1 MLWPLLCV
9 VTFFAAAVQSA
20 LGFGFGLIAVAGFLI
35 LFNSVQAIQIVIII
49 TVVMSLAHYPNLRAK
64 SNKTLLKPLILNSLI
79 GFPIGIGIYLTLDL
93 SVLKLIVASL
103 IIVLSIQSFAV
114 FFRKKKNST
123 TGKKT
128 SSSPITT
135 SVIGIVAGAMASA
148 LAMPGPI
155 VMLYLNAQRLDKDQ
169 IRALMSG
176 FFIFAYLG
184 ALIFQA
190 VLVGIS
196 LETWKYSAWLLPFAL
211 IGTYV
216 GHLTS
221 KRISQHFFHQLVL
234 LILLLSGVFM
244 LLNI

>member
-49 TVVMSLAHYPNLRAK
+49 TVVMSLAHYPNLRAN
-64 SNKTLLKPLILNSLI
+64 SNKTLLIPLVLNSLI
-79 GFPIGIGIYLTLDL
+79 GFPIGIGIYLALDL
-93 SVLKLIVASL
+93 SVLTLIVANL
-103 IIVLSIQSFAV
+103 IIVLSIQSFTV
-114 FFRKKKNST
+114 FYRNKKSST
-123 TGKKT
+123 TGKKNR
-128 SSSPITT
+128 SSPITT
-135 SVIGIVAGAMASA
+135 SVIGIVAGA

-155 VMLYLNAQRLDKDQ
+155 IMLYLNAQRLDKDQ

-190 VLVGIS
+190 VLVGVS
-196 LETWKYSAWLLPFAL
+196 LETWIYSAWLLPFAL

-216 GHLTS
+216 GHLDS
-221 KRISQHFFHQLVL
+221 KRIPQHFFHQWVL

>member
-1 MLWPLLCV
+1 MFWPLLCV
-9 VTFFAAAVQSA
+9 DTFFAAAAQSA

-35 LFNSVQAIQIVIII
+35 LFNSAQAIQIVIII
-49 TVVMSLAHYPNLRAK
+49 TVVMSLAHYPNLRAN
-64 SNKTLLKPLILNSLI
+64 SHKTLLKPLVLNSLI

-93 SVLKLIVASL
+93 SMLKLIVAGL
-103 IIVLSIQSFAV
+103 IIVLSMQSLTV
-114 FFRKKKNST
+114 FYRNKKNAST
-123 TGKKT
+123 SPKA
-128 SSSPITT
+128 SSNFITT
-135 SVIGIVAGAMASA
+135 SVIGIVASA

-184 ALIFQA
+184 ALIFQVA
-190 VLVGIS
+190 LVGIS
-196 LETWKYSAWLLPFAL
+196 LDTWKHSAWLLPFAL
-211 IGTYV
+211 MGTYV
-216 GHLTS
+216 GHLAS
-221 KRISQHFFHQLVL
+221 KRISQQFVHQLVL